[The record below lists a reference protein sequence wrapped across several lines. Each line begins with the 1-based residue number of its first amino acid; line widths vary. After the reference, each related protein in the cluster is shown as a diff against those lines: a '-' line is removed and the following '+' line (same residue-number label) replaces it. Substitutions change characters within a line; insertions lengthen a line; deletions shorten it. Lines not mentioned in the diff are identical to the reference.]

1 MSGPAL
7 APPAA
12 PPPARAPRAPIA
24 WPAVAAQSAAV
35 ALVAALLVLV
45 AVTTA
50 ANLELRGIPTG
61 FEFLGDRAGFKIADT
76 VIAFSP
82 DHSYL
87 RAIAVGV
94 GNTLFLSLIVCL
106 AATVVG
112 ALLGVARLSAN
123 PLVAALAAVWVE
135 AVRNTPPVL
144 LLIFLY
150 ALWSQAMPVGGA
162 QEVLPGIVASVRGVA
177 VPKLETGLPAWAWA
191 AALLASLTAPVLA
204 SRAARRRTPSGARRP
219 PYGRAVLAAV
229 ALAWVAA
236 ALLGGWSLELPRA
249 AGEDLA
255 GGARLTPEF
264 ATVVFGLT
272 VYTAGFIAEIVR
284 SGIEAIPRGQWEA
297 GRALGLS
304 EGRILR
310 LVVAPQTLRVI
321 TPPMTSQYINTVKNS
336 TLAIAIGYSEF
347 MTVMGTVI
355 NRTNQPLEGT
365 LVIVAVYM
373 AINLAL
379 AAGLD
384 LLNRRVQPE
393 QR

>member
-1 MSGPAL
+1 MSGQVL
-7 APPAA
+7 APPR
-12 PPPARAPRAPIA
+12 PPRAPLS
-24 WPAVAAQSAAV
+24 WQAVAAQSAAV
-35 ALVAALLVLV
+35 ALVAALLALMV
-45 AVTTA
+45 ATTLS
-50 ANLELRGIPTG
+50 NLQLRGIPTG
-61 FEFLGDRAGFKIADT
+61 FEFLADRAGFKIADT
-76 VIAFSP
+76 VIAFAP
-82 DHSYL
+82 DDSYL

-94 GNTLFLSLIVCL
+94 TNTLFLSLLVCL

-123 PLVAALAAVWVE
+123 PLVAALAAAWVE
-135 AVRNTPPVL
+135 AVRNIPPVL

-162 QEVLPGIVASVRGVA
+162 AELLPGVLASVRGVA
-177 VPKLETGLPAWAWA
+177 VPKLLSIWPTSGLVLGLVATA
-191 AALLASLTAPVLA
+191 AVLALASVA
-204 SRAARRRTPSGARRP
+204 SRRAARRGRKAP
-219 PYGRAVLAAV
+219 PYGRIALAAV
-229 ALAWVAA
+229 ALAWAA
-236 ALLGGWSLELPRA
+236 VVGLGGWTIQFPRA
-249 AGEDLA
+249 QGDDLV

-264 ATVVFGLT
+264 ATVFFGLT

-284 SGIEAIPRGQWEA
+284 SGIQSVPRGQWEA
-297 GRALGLS
+297 GRALGLT
-304 EGRILR
+304 EGQILR
-310 LVVAPQTLRVI
+310 RVVAPQTLRVI

-373 AINLAL
+373 TINLAL

-384 LLNRRVQPE
+384 LLNRRALPE
-393 QR
+393 RR

>member
-1 MSGPAL
+1 MSGDA
-7 APPAA
+7 AA
-12 PPPARAPRAPIA
+12 PPRPPRAPIA
-24 WPAVAAQSAAV
+24 WPAIAAQSAAV
-35 ALVAALLVLV
+35 ALVAALLALV
-45 AVTTA
+45 VATTLT
-50 ANLELRGIPTG
+50 NLQVRGIPTG

-76 VIAFSP
+76 VIAFAP
-82 DHSYL
+82 DDSYV

-94 GNTLFLSLIVCL
+94 ANTLFLSLLVCV
-106 AATVVG
+106 AATIVG

-150 ALWSQAMPVGGA
+150 ALWSQAMPVGAA
-162 QEVLPGIVASVRGVA
+162 QEMAPGVLASVRGIA
-177 VPKLETGLPAWAWA
+177 VPKLQAGVPAWGLGLAVVA
-191 AALLASLTAPVLA
+191 SVALPGLASLWAARGTAPG
-204 SRAARRRTPSGARRP
+204 STRP
-219 PYGRAVLAAV
+219 PFGRV
-229 ALAWVAA
+229 ALAVVAAAWAAA
-236 ALLGGWSLELPRA
+236 ALLGGWTVEVPHA
-249 AGEDLA
+249 DGDDLA

-264 ATVVFGLT
+264 ATVFFGLT
-272 VYTAGFIAEIVR
+272 IYTAGFIAEIVR
-284 SGIEAIPRGQWEA
+284 SGIQAVPRGQWEA
-297 GRALGLS
+297 GRALGLN
-304 EGRILR
+304 EGQVLR

-365 LVIVAVYM
+365 LIIVAVYM

-379 AAGLD
+379 AAALD
-384 LLNRRVQPE
+384 RLNRRVQPE
-393 QR
+393 RR

>member
-1 MSGPAL
+1 MSGLAL
-7 APPAA
+7 PSPRPPR
-12 PPPARAPRAPIA
+12 PPLA
-24 WPAVAAQSAAV
+24 WQAVAIQSAAV
-35 ALVAALLVLV
+35 ALVAALVALVV
-45 AVTTA
+45 ATTHS
-50 ANLELRGIPTG
+50 NLQLRGIPTG
-61 FEFLGDRAGFKIADT
+61 FAFLGDRAGFKIADT
-76 VIAFSP
+76 VIAFAP
-82 DHSYL
+82 DHSYV

-94 GNTLFLSLIVCL
+94 ANTLFLSLLVCV

-112 ALLGVARLSAN
+112 ALLGVARLSTN

-162 QEVLPGIVASVRGVA
+162 QEVLPGIVASVRGIA
-177 VPKLETGLPAWAWA
+177 VPKLVAGVPAWAL
-191 AALLASLTAPVLA
+191 ALGLLATVVLPILASL
-204 SRAARRRTPSGARRP
+204 AAGRRTRPGVRRP
-219 PYGRAVLAAV
+219 PYGLAALGAAV
-229 ALAWVAA
+229 IAWIAA
-236 ALLGGWSLELPRA
+236 AGLGGWTLEVPRA
-249 AGEDLA
+249 EGDDLM

-264 ATVVFGLT
+264 ATVFFGLT

-284 SGIEAIPRGQWEA
+284 SGIQAVPRGQWEA
-297 GRALGLS
+297 GRALGLD
-304 EGRILR
+304 EGQILR

-365 LVIVAVYM
+365 LIIVAVYM
-373 AINLAL
+373 AVNLAL
-379 AAGLD
+379 ASALN
-384 LLNRRVQPE
+384 LLNRRVQPG
-393 QR
+393 RR

>member
-1 MSGPAL
+1 MQ
-7 APPAA
+7 
-12 PPPARAPRAPIA
+12 
-24 WPAVAAQSAAV
+24 V
-35 ALVAALLVLV
+35 
-45 AVTTA
+45 
-50 ANLELRGIPTG
+50 RGIPTG

-82 DHSYL
+82 DATYL

-94 GNTLFLSLIVCL
+94 VNTLVLSLLVCI

-162 QEVLPGIVASVRGVA
+162 QEVLPGVVASVRGIA
-177 VPKLETGLPAWAWA
+177 VPKLLAGVPAWAL
-191 AALLASLTAPVLA
+191 ALGVLA
-204 SRAARRRTPSGARRP
+204 SVALPGLASRVAGHRTRPGARRP
-219 PYGRAVLAAV
+219 PYGLAALGAV
-229 ALAWVAA
+229 ATAWIAAA
-236 ALLGGWSLELPRA
+236 ALGGWTVEVPHA
-249 AGEDLA
+249 DGDDLA

-264 ATVVFGLT
+264 ATVFFGLT

-284 SGIEAIPRGQWEA
+284 SGIQAVPRGQWEA
-297 GRALGLS
+297 GRALGLN
-304 EGRILR
+304 EGQILR
-310 LVVAPQTLRVI
+310 LVVAPQTLGVI

-365 LVIVAVYM
+365 LIIVAVYM

-379 AAGLD
+379 AAGLN
-384 LLNRRVQPE
+384 LLNRRAQPE
-393 QR
+393 RR

>member
-1 MSGPAL
+1 MPGQAV
-7 APPAA
+7 APPR
-12 PPPARAPRAPIA
+12 PPRAPLA
-24 WPAVAAQSAAV
+24 WQAVAAQSAAV
-35 ALVAALLVLV
+35 ALVSALLALV
-45 AVTTA
+45 VVTTLS
-50 ANLELRGIPTG
+50 NLQVRGIPTG

-82 DHSYL
+82 DDSYL

-94 GNTLFLSLIVCL
+94 ANTLFLSLLVCL
-106 AATVVG
+106 AATVAG
-112 ALLGVARLSAN
+112 ALLGVARLSTN
-123 PLVAALAAVWVE
+123 PLVAALAAVWVD

-162 QEVLPGIVASVRGVA
+162 QELLPGVLASVRGVA
-177 VPKLETGLPAWAWA
+177 VPKLIAGVPAWALGLG
-191 AALLASLTAPVLA
+191 LLASIVVPALA
-204 SRAARRRTPSGARRP
+204 SLAAGRRTRPGARRP
-219 PYGRAVLAAV
+219 PYGLATLSAVAVAWLAAGV
-229 ALAWVAA
+229 
-236 ALLGGWSLELPRA
+236 LGGWTIELPHA
-249 AGEDLA
+249 DGDDLA

-264 ATVVFGLT
+264 ATVFFGLT

-284 SGIEAIPRGQWEA
+284 SGIQAVPRGQWEA
-297 GRALGLS
+297 GRALGMN
-304 EGRILR
+304 EGQILR

-365 LVIVAVYM
+365 LVIVGVYM
-373 AINLAL
+373 AINLTL
-379 AAGLD
+379 AAGLNR
-384 LLNRRVQPE
+384 LNRRVQPGT
-393 QR
+393 R

>member
-1 MSGPAL
+1 MSGLAL
-7 APPAA
+7 
-12 PPPARAPRAPIA
+12 PPPRPPRAPLA
-24 WPAVAAQSAAV
+24 WQAVVGQSAAV
-35 ALVAALLVLV
+35 ALVAALV
-45 AVTTA
+45 ALMVATTLS
-50 ANLELRGIPTG
+50 NLQVRGIPTG

-76 VIAFSP
+76 VIAFAP
-82 DHSYL
+82 DDGYL

-94 GNTLFLSLIVCL
+94 ANTLFLSLLVCV

-162 QEVLPGIVASVRGVA
+162 QEVLPGVLASVRGIA
-177 VPKLETGLPAWAWA
+177 VPKLLAGVPAWALA
-191 AALLASLTAPVLA
+191 LGLLASVVLPILA
-204 SRAARRRTPSGARRP
+204 SLAAGRRTRPGARRP
-219 PYGRAVLAAV
+219 PFGLAALGAV
-229 ALAWVAA
+229 AIAWVAA
-236 ALLGGWSLELPRA
+236 AGLGGWTLEVPRA
-249 AGEDLA
+249 EGDDLM

-264 ATVVFGLT
+264 ATVFFGLT

-284 SGIEAIPRGQWEA
+284 SGIQAVPRGQWEA
-297 GRALGLS
+297 GRALGLD
-304 EGRILR
+304 EGEILR

-365 LVIVAVYM
+365 LIIVAVYM
-373 AINLAL
+373 AINLTL
-379 AAGLD
+379 AAGLN
-384 LLNRRVQPE
+384 LLNRRVQPG
-393 QR
+393 RP

>member
-1 MSGPAL
+1 MSGLAL
-7 APPAA
+7 PSPRPPR
-12 PPPARAPRAPIA
+12 PPLA
-24 WPAVAAQSAAV
+24 WQAVAIQSAAV
-35 ALVAALLVLV
+35 ALVAALVALVV
-45 AVTTA
+45 ATTHS
-50 ANLELRGIPTG
+50 NLQLRGIPTG

-76 VIAFSP
+76 VIAFAP
-82 DHSYL
+82 DDGYV

-94 GNTLFLSLIVCL
+94 ANTLFLSLLVCV
-106 AATVVG
+106 AATVIG

-162 QEVLPGIVASVRGVA
+162 QEVLPGILASVRGIA
-177 VPKLETGLPAWAWA
+177 VPKLVAGVPAWAL
-191 AALLASLTAPVLA
+191 ALGLLATVGLPILASL
-204 SRAARRRTPSGARRP
+204 AAGRRTRPGARRP
-219 PYGRAVLAAV
+219 PYGLAALGV
-229 ALAWVAA
+229 AVIAWVAA
-236 ALLGGWSLELPRA
+236 AGLGGWTLEVPRA
-249 AGEDLA
+249 EGDDLM

-264 ATVVFGLT
+264 ATVFFGLT

-284 SGIEAIPRGQWEA
+284 SGIQAVPRGQWEA
-297 GRALGLS
+297 GRALGLD
-304 EGRILR
+304 EGQILR

-365 LVIVAVYM
+365 LIIVAVYM

-379 AAGLD
+379 AAALN
-384 LLNRRVQPE
+384 LLNRRVQPG
-393 QR
+393 RR

>member
-1 MSGPAL
+1 MSGLAL
-7 APPAA
+7 
-12 PPPARAPRAPIA
+12 PPPRPPRAPLA
-24 WPAVAAQSAAV
+24 WQAVVGQSAAV
-35 ALVAALLVLV
+35 ALVAALV
-45 AVTTA
+45 ALMVATTLS
-50 ANLELRGIPTG
+50 NLQVRGIPTG

-76 VIAFSP
+76 VIAFAP
-82 DHSYL
+82 DDGYL

-94 GNTLFLSLIVCL
+94 ANTLFLSLLVCV

-162 QEVLPGIVASVRGVA
+162 QEVLPGVLASVRGIA
-177 VPKLETGLPAWAWA
+177 VPKLLAGVPAWALGLG
-191 AALLASLTAPVLA
+191 LLASVLLPVLA
-204 SRAARRRTPSGARRP
+204 SLAARSRTRPGARRP
-219 PYGRAVLAAV
+219 PYGLAALGAV
-229 ALAWVAA
+229 AIAWAA
-236 ALLGGWSLELPRA
+236 AAGLGGWTLEVPSA
-249 AGEDLA
+249 EGDDLM

-264 ATVVFGLT
+264 ATVFFGLT

-284 SGIEAIPRGQWEA
+284 SGIQAVPRGQWEA
-297 GRALGLS
+297 GRALGLD
-304 EGRILR
+304 EGQILR

-365 LVIVAVYM
+365 LIIVAVYM
-373 AINLAL
+373 AINLTL
-379 AAGLD
+379 AAGLN
-384 LLNRRVQPE
+384 LLNRRAQPG
-393 QR
+393 RP

>member
-1 MSGPAL
+1 MSGQATAL
-7 APPAA
+7 PRP
-12 PPPARAPRAPIA
+12 PRAPVA
-24 WPAVAAQSAAV
+24 WQAVAAQSAAV
-35 ALVAALLVLV
+35 ALVAALFALVV
-45 AVTTA
+45 ATTLS
-50 ANLELRGIPTG
+50 NLQLRGIPTG

-82 DHSYL
+82 DDSYV

-94 GNTLFLSLIVCL
+94 ANTLFLSLLVCL
-106 AATVVG
+106 AATVAG

-123 PLVAALAAVWVE
+123 PLVAAFAAVWVE

-162 QEVLPGIVASVRGVA
+162 REVLPGVLASVRGIA
-177 VPKLETGLPAWAWA
+177 VPKLLAGVPAWALGLG
-191 AALLASLTAPVLA
+191 LLASVLLPVLA
-204 SRAARRRTPSGARRP
+204 SLAARSRRRPGARRP
-219 PYGRAVLAAV
+219 PYGLAALGAV
-229 ALAWVAA
+229 TIAWAA
-236 ALLGGWSLELPRA
+236 AAGLGGWTLEIPSA
-249 AGEDLA
+249 EGDDLM

-264 ATVVFGLT
+264 ATVFFGLT

-284 SGIEAIPRGQWEA
+284 SGIQAVPRGQWEA
-297 GRALGLS
+297 GRALGLD
-304 EGRILR
+304 EGQILR

-347 MTVMGTVI
+347 MTVMGTII

-365 LVIVAVYM
+365 LIIVAVYM
-373 AINLAL
+373 AINLTL
-379 AAGLD
+379 AAGLN
-384 LLNRRVQPE
+384 LLNRRVQPG
-393 QR
+393 RP

>member
-1 MSGPAL
+1 MSGQAT
-7 APPAA
+7 APPR
-12 PPPARAPRAPIA
+12 PPRAPVA
-24 WPAVAAQSAAV
+24 WQAVAAQSAVV
-35 ALVAALLVLV
+35 ALVAALLALV
-45 AVTTA
+45 VATTLS
-50 ANLELRGIPTG
+50 NLQIRGIPTG
-61 FEFLGDRAGFKIADT
+61 FEFLSDRAGFKIADT
-76 VIAFSP
+76 VIAFAP
-82 DHSYL
+82 DDSYV

-94 GNTLFLSLIVCL
+94 ANTLFLSLLVCV

-162 QEVLPGIVASVRGVA
+162 QEVLPGIVASVRGIA
-177 VPKLETGLPAWAWA
+177 VPKLVAGVPAWAL
-191 AALLASLTAPVLA
+191 ALGLLATVVLPILASL
-204 SRAARRRTPSGARRP
+204 AAGRRTRPGARRP
-219 PYGRAVLAAV
+219 PYGLAALGAV
-229 ALAWVAA
+229 VIAWVAA
-236 ALLGGWSLELPRA
+236 AGLGGWTLEVPHA
-249 AGEDLA
+249 EGDDLM

-264 ATVVFGLT
+264 ATVFFGLT

-284 SGIEAIPRGQWEA
+284 SGIQAVPRGQWEA
-297 GRALGLS
+297 GRALGLD
-304 EGRILR
+304 EGQILR

-365 LVIVAVYM
+365 LIIVAVYM
-373 AINLAL
+373 AINLTL
-379 AAGLD
+379 AAGLN
-384 LLNRRVQPE
+384 LLNRRVQPGG
-393 QR
+393 R

>member
-1 MSGPAL
+1 MSGPAS
-7 APPAA
+7 PPR
-12 PPPARAPRAPIA
+12 PPRAPIA
-24 WPAVAAQSAAV
+24 WPTMAAQSAAV
-35 ALVAALLVLV
+35 ALVAALLALV
-45 AVTTA
+45 VVTTLT
-50 ANLELRGIPTG
+50 NLQVRGIPTG
-61 FEFLGDRAGFKIADT
+61 FAFLGDRAGFKIADT

-82 DHSYL
+82 DDTYL
-87 RAIAVGV
+87 RAIGVGV
-94 GNTLFLSLIVCL
+94 VNTLVLSLSVCV

-150 ALWSQAMPVGGA
+150 ALWSQVMPVGGA
-162 QEVLPGIVASVRGVA
+162 QEILPGVLASVRGIA
-177 VPKLETGLPAWAWA
+177 VPKLFAGAPAWGLALGILATVTLPA
-191 AALLASLTAPVLA
+191 V
-204 SRAARRRTPSGARRP
+204 ARWIAGRRTPPGGRP
-219 PYGRAVLAAV
+219 PPYALAALAAV
-229 ALAWVAA
+229 AAGWVAA
-236 ALLGGWSLELPRA
+236 AVLGGWTLERPA
-249 AGEDLA
+249 AEGDDLS
-255 GGARLTPEF
+255 GGLRLTPEF
-264 ATVVFGLT
+264 ATAFFGLT

-284 SGIEAIPRGQWEA
+284 SGIQAVPRGQWEA
-297 GRALGLS
+297 GRALGLT
-304 EGRILR
+304 EGQILR
-310 LVVAPQTLRVI
+310 QIAGPQTLRVI

-373 AINLAL
+373 GVNLTL
-379 AAGLD
+379 AAGLN

-393 QR
+393 RR